1 MISMSLK
8 EFKAGFFDRQAVQ
21 QAVDKAARKNL
32 SKFGAFVR
40 RSAQTSIRSRKRISE
55 PGQPP
60 SSHTGLL
67 KRHIYFAYDGQ
78 KKSVVIGP
86 VAWKK
91 RGSFTVPEVL
101 EYGGQVREAKQ
112 RYNYRPRPFMRPA
125 FEKEKARIKDIWK
138 DSIK

>member
-40 RSAQTSIRSRKRISE
+40 RIAQTSIRSRKRISE

-101 EYGGQVREAKQ
+101 EYGGQVREANQ
-112 RYNYRPRPFMRPA
+112 RYNYRSRPFMRPA
-125 FEKEKARIKDIWK
+125 FEKGKARIKDIWK

>member
-1 MISMSLK
+1 MISMSLQ

-112 RYNYRPRPFMRPA
+112 RYNYRSRPFMRPA

>member
-8 EFKAGFFDRQAVQ
+8 EFKAGFFDRQTVQ

-101 EYGGQVREAKQ
+101 EYGGQIREANH

>member
-8 EFKAGFFDRQAVQ
+8 EFKAGFFDRQTVQ
-21 QAVDKAARKNL
+21 RAVDKAARKNL

-101 EYGGQVREAKQ
+101 EYGGQIRETKY

>member
-101 EYGGQVREAKQ
+101 EYGGQFREAKQ
-112 RYNYRPRPFMRPA
+112 RYNYRSRPFMRPA

-138 DSIK
+138 DSVK